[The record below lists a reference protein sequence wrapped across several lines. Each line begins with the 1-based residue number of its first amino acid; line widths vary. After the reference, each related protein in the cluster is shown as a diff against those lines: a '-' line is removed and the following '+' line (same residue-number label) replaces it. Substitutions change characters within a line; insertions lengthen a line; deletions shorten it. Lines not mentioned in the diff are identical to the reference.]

1 MNINDFTAQA
11 AEEIV
16 RYLPEHVRR
25 DVSVETTE
33 VMKINDQIM
42 HGLVFHSGD
51 EPAPAY
57 YLDEM
62 YELYLHGESVE
73 DLLRGLAQAYVETYA
88 AENSNETGVSCPSL
102 PVPAEIPDL
111 SSRAVG
117 RKAGVRL
124 LSKEYNR
131 EFLKTVPYR
140 DVGNDYALIADIQ
153 IKASDGGVFSTV
165 ITNSMAEEY
174 NYDMGTIFDAAL
186 ENAWRSNAASLRGAS
201 ELTDGAAEEDGK
213 EISYVLTTNR
223 QRFGAAALF
232 YPGTQAMIAHVLDE
246 DYFAI
251 PSSLHEFII
260 IRESQ
265 VRDPLHLKH
274 LVREANQI
282 IVSPDDVLSDNIL
295 KYSRSTG
302 TLSLLEPADNGLVQ
316 NCENTV

>member
-57 YLDEM
+57 YLDEL

-88 AENSNETGVSCPSL
+88 AENSNETGVSYPSL

-213 EISYVLTTNR
+213 EISYTIKQDAVTNYTTTYKGYDITNKYKTSSASSTSKKTSGTTTNKNR
-223 QRFGAAALF
+223 TSRNARTGDSTHLGLYLVLMVIAAA
-232 YPGTQAMIAHVLDE
+232 GVVTMVL
-246 DYFAI
+246 
-251 PSSLHEFII
+251 
-260 IRESQ
+260 R
-265 VRDPLHLKH
+265 R
-274 LVREANQI
+274 R
-282 IVSPDDVLSDNIL
+282 
-295 KYSRSTG
+295 RG
-302 TLSLLEPADNGLVQ
+302 
-316 NCENTV
+316 